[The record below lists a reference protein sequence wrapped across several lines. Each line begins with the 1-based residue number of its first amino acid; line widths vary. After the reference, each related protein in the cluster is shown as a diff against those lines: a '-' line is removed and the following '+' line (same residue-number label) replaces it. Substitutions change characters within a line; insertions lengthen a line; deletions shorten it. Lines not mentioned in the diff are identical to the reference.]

1 MSTLP
6 RKENIY
12 FDEDTNSAG
21 EALVG
26 NASLG
31 HVLVVNE
38 ILSCVAPE
46 KRPFVVSIQ
55 NIF

>member
-46 KRPFVVSIQ
+46 KMPFVVSIQ